1 MKHRHRFDLF
11 SLLFVLF
18 ACGSSSPEIKGFD
31 RDAWKN
37 DQNGCASKRLQLS
50 DAVLATKEKLL
61 GLGEIDIVSVLG
73 NPDQQELYS
82 RNQKFYRYYL
92 EPNGKCAGVQSAHPK
107 MLVVRFNAV
116 GLAKEI
122 NLE

>member
-1 MKHRHRFDLF
+1 MRL
-11 SLLFVLF
+11 SLLSLLLVITISS
-18 ACGSSSPEIKGFD
+18 CGPSIPELKEFD
-31 RDAWKN
+31 RDTWKN
-37 DQNGCASKRLQLS
+37 DQNGCNNKREALSKV
-50 DAVLATKEKLL
+50 VLDNKDLLL
-61 GLGEIDIVSVLG
+61 GLGEMDIIDVLG

-92 EPNGKCAGVQSAHPK
+92 TPNKKCSTSSSVIK

-122 NLE
+122 TIE